1 MRIKPYLVPVVLF
14 ALVGPG
20 IGTLVF
26 LLSGT
31 GVIPKPAAIGL
42 LLAFGYGIGIVPA
55 ALAGVIYVLMWNA
68 RAFLKGLGIN
78 EFGALL
84 GCVSGVAALTMFS
97 MAVSGAPLPRSP
109 VFYVIPLVAGAVCGW
124 LAAPMRDEAYGWEAF
139 EPRY

>member
-14 ALVGPG
+14 ALVGPS

-68 RAFLKGLGIN
+68 RAFLKGLNIN

-84 GCVSGVAALTMFS
+84 GCLSGVAALTMLS